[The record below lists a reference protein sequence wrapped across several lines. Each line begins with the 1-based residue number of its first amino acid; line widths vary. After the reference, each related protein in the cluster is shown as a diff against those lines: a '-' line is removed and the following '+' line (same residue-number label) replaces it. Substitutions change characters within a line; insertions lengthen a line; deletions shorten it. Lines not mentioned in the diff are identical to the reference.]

1 MAAPRAWLVYVLYSP
16 TARRSY
22 VGATVNAPRRLRQHR
37 GELVGGARA
46 TRVAGDW
53 VFLAHVV
60 GFATQHDALRFEW
73 LLKRRGRRHTR
84 GTPRERRLAAIASML
99 RDPEWVPRGLTLR
112 QFPTTAV

>member
-1 MAAPRAWLVYVLYSP
+1 MYVLYSP
-16 TARRSY
+16 SKRRSY
-22 VGATVNAPRRLRQHR
+22 VGATVNAPRRIRQHR

-46 TRVAGDW
+46 TRVAADW

-73 LLKRRGRRHTR
+73 LLKRRGRRGR
-84 GTPRERRLAAIASML
+84 RASGTARERRLTAIASL
-99 RDPEWVPRGLTLR
+99 LAEPEWAPRALTLR